1 MLVLA
6 ERALL
11 ILEGICLQLK
21 WITGRRTGRV
31 SFTSEVGMGSRAHD
45 FEFPS
50 FMTLD
55 TSVTVISLND

>member
-1 MLVLA
+1 MLGLA

-11 ILEGICLQLK
+11 LLEGICFLIE

-31 SFTSEVGMGSRAHD
+31 FFTSEVGMGSRAHD

-50 FMTLD
+50 FMILD